1 MTEIVMTG
9 LDGSN
14 PLGFLAA
21 LGVLKAAED
30 RVPQARLSWREEGV
44 WRPVLGGFPGDFEAL
59 LDLLEDDRRA
69 VAGEPALALAYEVT
83 DDKGKVSRERDLKP
97 PPELF
102 RTYLEGLLEKATPT
116 RRLGVDW
123 AVGFASD
130 VITDSGGKGKTKPTA
145 LHFAAGQQEFLAM
158 VDQLVHGVTR
168 EDLVEAL
175 QGPWQYARKMPVLGW
190 DNTISRD
197 YALRAS
203 NPSTDQKLGVPG
215 ADWLAFRGLA
225 FLAVA
230 PRGAQLHTTGCSGGW
245 KSGRFQWPLWTVPLG
260 GAVVGSLLRQ
270 DVAGMSG
277 SERQGRR
284 IGVLFECSI
293 QRSDQGGYG
302 SFSPSHPLP
311 PG

>member
-1 MTEIVMTG
+1 MP
-9 LDGSN
+9 S
-14 PLGFLAA
+14 
-21 LGVLKAAED
+21 
-30 RVPQARLSWREEGV
+30 S
-44 WRPVLGGFPGDFEAL
+44 
-59 LDLLEDDRRA
+59 
-69 VAGEPALALAYEVT
+69 AYEVT
-83 DDKGKVSRERDLKP
+83 NDKGKVSQERELKP
-97 PPELF
+97 PPGLF
-102 RTYLEGLLEKATPT
+102 RAYLEGLLEKATPT
-116 RRLGVDW
+116 SRLGVDW
-123 AVGFASD
+123 AASFASD
-130 VITDSGGKGKTKPTA
+130 VITDLGGKTKPTA
-145 LHFAAGQQEFLAM
+145 LHFAAGSQKFLAM
-158 VDQLVHGVTR
+158 VDQLVDGVTR

-203 NPSTDQKLGVPG
+203 NPSTDKKLGVPG

-260 GAVVGSLLRQ
+260 CAVVGSLLRQ
-270 DVAGMSG
+270 DVAGMSE
-277 SERQGRR
+277 SERQGRG

-302 SFSPSHPLP
+302 SFSPSRPLP
-311 PG
+311 PR